1 MGLGVWHPLRKPTDA
16 ATTVGKT
23 RSVNSSGLGS
33 NVSRRVGVWSIYCT
47 RRSPPWAAS
56 SSCFLPGLAGA
67 RVGRVPP
74 VGTPRIHRQ
83 SSPGLAS
90 PSTRPQLLI
99 ALVATFQRTCV
110 CVFVLCAC
118 LFDCLC
124 YVVFVYVLS
133 FVFSCMVLLLFVCVR
148 LLCFQDCFMLYVFV
162 IV

>member
-1 MGLGVWHPLRKPTDA
+1 MGGFVVLLLAWLGRSARGPRSARRHSAHPSP
-16 ATTVGKT
+16 VIT
-23 RSVNSSGLGS
+23 RA
-33 NVSRRVGVWSIYCT
+33 SIPVHTAPAFDRIGCY
-47 RRSPPWAAS
+47 
-56 SSCFLPGLAGA
+56 
-67 RVGRVPP
+67 VPED
-74 VGTPRIHRQ
+74 
-83 SSPGLAS
+83 L
-90 PSTRPQLLI
+90 
-99 ALVATFQRTCV
+99 CV